1 MDIDKLTL
9 LGGKKIPCPLFRTSI
24 NQPKLDEIAILG
36 ERAFYEY
43 LSIFKITKEGV
54 LENVDTVFAS
64 KERAEAVKTQLSF
77 YTDFQIVLEMQ
88 REDQKLEIG
97 LTTLLMML
105 FPQYNNIKCE
115 DRFIL
120 MSTSKLNSKGL
131 PICQPLLLDDNKWST
146 LCNIASIIF
155 CLDEKAN
162 DEDDFNPA
170 SEQARKIAEKLK
182 KRHAL
187 LNQQNQ
193 QSEASADVVSNLIS
207 SLAIGADLSLN
218 EVFDYT
224 LYQFFNQLKRYNLH
238 QEYLNGVSSI
248 LAGAKKEEVELVDWM
263 KRL

>member
-1 MDIDKLTL
+1 MDIDRLTL
-9 LGGKKIPCPLFRTSI
+9 LAGKKIPCPLFRTNI
-24 NQPKLDEIAILG
+24 TQPKLDEIAIIG
-36 ERAFYEY
+36 EKSFYEY
-43 LSIFKITKEGV
+43 LSIFKITKDDV
-54 LENVDTVFAS
+54 LNNIDSAFTS
-64 KERAEAVKTQLSF
+64 RERAEAVKTQLSF

-146 LCNIASIIF
+146 LCNIASVIF
-155 CLDEKAN
+155 CLDENAN
-162 DEDDFNPA
+162 SEDDFNPA
-170 SEQARKIAEKLK
+170 SEQARLIAEKLK

-187 LNQQNQ
+187 LNQNQ
-193 QSEASADVVSNLIS
+193 QTDTSGDVISCLVS